1 MFDKFFWEFFQWFG
15 LAIVAEDSVVHKRS
29 FFLIEGG
36 IEGLRV
42 SERLLFK
49 DKNGESLGNE
59 FVEMKLEIGIFIDKT
74 EIGKLVGANVRKW
87 LGTGIWN
94 TLSFHFEFKISKV
107 L

>member
-1 MFDKFFWEFFQWFG
+1 
-15 LAIVAEDSVVHKRS
+15 
-29 FFLIEGG
+29 
-36 IEGLRV
+36 LRV

-87 LGTGIWN
+87 LGTGI
-94 TLSFHFEFKISKV
+94 
-107 L
+107 